1 MHDFQIV
8 FSHPWLLLLLIP
20 ALALTL
26 IPYFMLSKKYR
37 RTRNRITSMV
47 LHMCVMV
54 LAISVLSGIR
64 FDYKLSNDQNEILF
78 VVDVSDSQEESFVE
92 RDQFLK
98 TALDKVSYDGFKV
111 GIVTF
116 GFDSKYV
123 VPLTTNVDRVYEA
136 YRDSKE
142 MPDTSASDMAA
153 ALRYART
160 LFQYPETAKII
171 LVSDGKETDEDVLNV
186 IGQITGQG
194 TRLDTVHVSS
204 DFDESDIQILDVQ
217 FPDYQLSVEQNFT
230 INVTLLT
237 NSTVTAQLK
246 LTDNDVECATQTIEL
261 SPGIHTVAL
270 NHSFD
275 TDGLH
280 KMGFSID
287 EFSQSYEDGIIQNNV
302 YNTYFNLQVFD
313 KILILERNGGESD
326 ALVNLLT
333 EEGEFDVTV
342 LNVYDSEEIPTTVD
356 ELRQFDQVILNNISN
371 YDLGARVVGG
381 VRNDNMPENFVEM
394 LDEYVETYGGG
405 MLTVGGKDGENANAY
420 NRTDMYGSLYQQM
433 LPVQAINYTP
443 PLGVIFIIDVSG
455 SMSGE
460 ALEIAKTAASSAMG
474 ALSERDYM
482 GIMTLSDDYEMI
494 LPLTPRPQESK
505 IYSAINNISTG
516 GGTTFPGAIE
526 RAGQILR
533 SFQDVERRH
542 MVLVS
547 DALVGDDQTVQYEQL
562 IKDYYEKDGITFSFL
577 GIGVS
582 ADFVYKPGETTIDDP
597 ALNGERLSA
606 YRKMVRAIILG
617 HGTICVDNDI
627 TEVSIWS
634 KENLSVPE
642 LKEVDDEPFNPTVVN
657 LLSPLLSGV
666 QTGTAEEGTLN
677 KLTVQLG
684 GFFGVKLRTGA
695 DMVLSGDF
703 NVPLYVQWKYVKDKE
718 SNGGKES
725 KGGMVGSFMCDLNGG
740 EWSGQFMQDENGKQ
754 FLLNV
759 VRNLMPIEN
768 IRPMS
773 LYGTL
778 TEDNY
783 INQLNVYVTEA
794 LDENETIRGTIEDLE
809 TGTVLSLNET
819 SGNPETDSVYV
830 TQALSSANSFSRS
843 DIVVKKGGVYKIVLQ
858 KYDEAGNPVENSLYE
873 IYKDFSYS
881 KEYDLNVEETDIDPS
896 EALLAEIASRG
907 NGVLVSDLQ
916 SPDEILDGF
925 VTEIAKSYDPRLAF
939 IIAAIVLFL
948 LDIAVRKFKF
958 KWLHEIIRERK
969 NKKSQ

>member
-1 MHDFQIV
+1 
-8 FSHPWLLLLLIP
+8 
-20 ALALTL
+20 
-26 IPYFMLSKKYR
+26 
-37 RTRNRITSMV
+37 
-47 LHMCVMV
+47 
-54 LAISVLSGIR
+54 
-64 FDYKLSNDQNEILF
+64 
-78 VVDVSDSQEESFVE
+78 
-92 RDQFLK
+92 
-98 TALDKVSYDGFKV
+98 
-111 GIVTF
+111 
-116 GFDSKYV
+116 
-123 VPLTTNVDRVYEA
+123 
-136 YRDSKE
+136 
-142 MPDTSASDMAA
+142 
-153 ALRYART
+153 
-160 LFQYPETAKII
+160 
-171 LVSDGKETDEDVLNV
+171 
-186 IGQITGQG
+186 
-194 TRLDTVHVSS
+194 
-204 DFDESDIQILDVQ
+204 
-217 FPDYQLSVEQNFT
+217 
-230 INVTLLT
+230 
-237 NSTVTAQLK
+237 
-246 LTDNDVECATQTIEL
+246 
-261 SPGIHTVAL
+261 
-270 NHSFD
+270 
-275 TDGLH
+275 
-280 KMGFSID
+280 
-287 EFSQSYEDGIIQNNV
+287 
-302 YNTYFNLQVFD
+302 
-313 KILILERNGGESD
+313 
-326 ALVNLLT
+326 
-333 EEGEFDVTV
+333 
-342 LNVYDSEEIPTTVD
+342 
-356 ELRQFDQVILNNISN
+356 
-371 YDLGARVVGG
+371 
-381 VRNDNMPENFVEM
+381 
-394 LDEYVETYGGG
+394 
-405 MLTVGGKDGENANAY
+405 
-420 NRTDMYGSLYQQM
+420 
-433 LPVQAINYTP
+433 
-443 PLGVIFIIDVSG
+443 
-455 SMSGE
+455 
-460 ALEIAKTAASSAMG
+460 
-474 ALSERDYM
+474 
-482 GIMTLSDDYEMI
+482 
-494 LPLTPRPQESK
+494 
-505 IYSAINNISTG
+505 
-516 GGTTFPGAIE
+516 
-526 RAGQILR
+526 
-533 SFQDVERRH
+533 

-597 ALNGERLSA
+597 ALNGESLSA

>member
-78 VVDVSDSQEESFVE
+78 VVDVSDSQEESFIE
-92 RDQFLK
+92 RDQFLRA
-98 TALDKVSYDGFKV
+98 ALDKVSYDGFKV

-123 VPLTTNVDRVYEA
+123 VPLTANVDRVYEA
-136 YRDSKE
+136 YRDSQE
-142 MPDTSASDMAA
+142 TPDTSASDMAA

-171 LVSDGKETDEDVLNV
+171 LVTDGKETDEDVLNV

-204 DFDESDIQILDVQ
+204 DFDGDDIQILDVQ

-261 SPGIHTVAL
+261 SPGTHTVAL

-287 EFSQSYEDGIIQNNV
+287 EFPQSYEDGIIQNNV
-302 YNTYFNLQVFD
+302 YNTYFNLEVFD

-333 EEGEFDVTV
+333 EEGNFDVTV

-356 ELRQFDQVILNNISN
+356 ELRQYDQVILNNISN
-371 YDLGARVVGG
+371 YDLGARVENS
-381 VRNDNMPENFVEM
+381 VRNTNMPENFVEM
-394 LDEYVETYGGG
+394 LEEYVSTYGGG
-405 MLTVGGKDGENANAY
+405 MFTIGGKDGENANAY

-455 SMSGE
+455 SMQGDPIE
-460 ALEIAKTAASSAMG
+460 LAKTAASSALG
-474 ALSERDYM
+474 ALSERDYI
-482 GIMTLSDDYEMI
+482 GIMTLSTDYEMV
-494 LPLTPRPQESK
+494 LPLTPRTQESK

-533 SFQDVERRH
+533 SFQEIERRH
-542 MVLVS
+542 IVLVS

-562 IKDYYEKDGITFSFL
+562 IRDYYDKDGISFSFL
-577 GIGVS
+577 GIGMTEE
-582 ADFVYKPGETTIDDP
+582 FEYKPGEITIDDP
-597 ALNGERLSA
+597 RLNGESLSP
-606 YRKMVRAIILG
+606 YRKMVRAVILG
-617 HGTICVDNDI
+617 HGTICVSSNI

-642 LKEVDDEPFNPTVVN
+642 LKEVDDEPFNPTVAN

-666 QTGTAEEGTLN
+666 ETGTAEEGTQN

-695 DMVLSGDF
+695 DMVLSGDYS
-703 NVPLYVQWKYVKDKE
+703 VPLYVQWKYLKND
-718 SNGGKES
+718 NS

-740 EWSGQFMQDENGKQ
+740 EWSGQFMQDANGQ
-754 FLLNV
+754 TFLLNV
-759 VRNLMPIEN
+759 VRNLMPTES
-768 IRPMS
+768 IRPTI

-778 TEDNY
+778 NEDNY
-783 INQLNVYVTEA
+783 INQLNVYVNEA
-794 LDENETIRGTIEDLE
+794 LAENETIRGTIEDMS
-809 TGTVLSLNET
+809 TGTVISLNET
-819 SGNPETDSVYV
+819 SGDPATDSVYV
-830 TQALSSANSFSRS
+830 TLALSSANSYSRS

-858 KYDEAGNPVENSLYE
+858 KYDDAGNPVENSLYE
-873 IYKDFSYS
+873 IYKNFSYS

-896 EALLAEIASRG
+896 KALLAEIAQKG

-925 VTEIAKSYDPRLAF
+925 VTEIAKTYDPRLAF